1 MGGLALLEC
10 KGDVDVCREGRSG
23 QGKMGTGQEGLTGSV
38 PLILRHVALPLL
50 VHDLHADEQL
60 LEFLLLALLE
70 DLAEWLFV
78 DRK

>member
-1 MGGLALLEC
+1 
-10 KGDVDVCREGRSG
+10 
-23 QGKMGTGQEGLTGSV
+23 MGTGQKGLTGSV
-38 PLILRHVALPLL
+38 PLILGHVALPLL